1 MDSRGHLVVHDGGNI
16 IRNLTKNSQGSAE
29 ESGLMYSFFY
39 LQGVHPLVK
48 VKFKD
53 FSRIFKALFQ

>member
-1 MDSRGHLVVHDGGNI
+1 MVHDGGNI
-16 IRNLTKNSQGSAE
+16 IRNLTTKSQGSAE
-29 ESGLMYSFFY
+29 ESGLMYSFFF

>member
-1 MDSRGHLVVHDGGNI
+1 MSKLAFKLVHPI
-16 IRNLTKNSQGSAE
+16 TFNSIHSLDLNNCM
-29 ESGLMYSFFY
+29 SL

-53 FSRIFKALFQ
+53 FSRTFEALFQ